1 MLAKIVPGLLGGLDY
16 MEQVEV
22 VGGDGSFL
30 DEPVEAHHSIP
41 EVSAEQ
47 NDRQRLHLAGLD
59 ERQEFEAFVERAEAT
74 GEDGYRPRAKQEVH
88 LAEREIR
95 ELQAER
101 RRDIGVGELLVRQHD
116 IEADRILALVG
127 GAAIDR
133 KEHTSELQSLMRN

>member
-59 ERQEFEAFVERAEAT
+59 ERQEFEAFVERAEAA
-74 GEDGYRPRAKQEVH
+74 GEDGYRPRRSE
-88 LAEREIR
+88 
-95 ELQAER
+95 
-101 RRDIGVGELLVRQHD
+101 
-116 IEADRILALVG
+116 
-127 GAAIDR
+127 
-133 KEHTSELQSLMRN
+133 EHTSELQSLMRSSYAVFFLKQTKKT